1 MDLGPH
7 AAFIWASYGVVALVL
22 AVLIGWLFADG
33 KLQQRRLQQLEARG
47 IRRRSARSAGQGG
60 EAA

>member
-7 AAFIWASYGVVALVL
+7 AAFIWVSYGLVALVL
-22 AVLIGWLFADG
+22 AVMIVWLIADG

-47 IRRRSARSAGQGG
+47 IRRRSARSAGQGS
-60 EAA
+60 ETA